1 MYACKDGHKDVVQ
14 LLLELEHSALNVE
27 LNARSNDGSTA
38 YMWACAK
45 GRKDVVQLLLVHS
58 SKIELYAQD
67 VSGRTALMD
76 ACDNGH
82 KDIVQLLLN
91 HSNKIQLKAK
101 SESPNREYGQ
111 QNHILLFSST
121 AEILLM
127 YFSHTTYP
135 QSY

>member
-1 MYACKDGHKDVVQ
+1 MCTTTYDQYKICYTRLVSGGKLASLAARCNRGMTALMYACKDGHKDVVQ

-38 YMWACAK
+38 FMWACAK

-76 ACDNGH
+76 ACNNGH

-91 HSNKIQLKAK
+91 H
-101 SESPNREYGQ
+101 
-111 QNHILLFSST
+111 
-121 AEILLM
+121 
-127 YFSHTTYP
+127 
-135 QSY
+135 